1 MDKLLNYIE
10 FRAQKYGVIQGIASV
25 SSMYYQIGM
34 YRVRVSDHIKYGE
47 SAVKDCDYYFIIQPN
62 DTYIFLT
69 SPKYTSDGKGYM
81 RVVTYNE
88 AKDFIKSLDDY
99 MIQFKKMTNW
109 YIPENWNRDVKNV
122 KRMTWKE
129 FERVYMDGKENDIK
143 LGIINRIESLALGNI
158 KKGNFE
164 SKYPFVEEVYNNMT
178 DSQYN
183 ALIVKMETK

>member
-122 KRMTWKE
+122 KRMTWNE

-164 SKYPFVEEVYNNMT
+164 TKYPSIEEVYNNMT
-178 DSQYN
+178 NSQYN

>member
-81 RVVTYNE
+81 KVVTYNE

-109 YIPENWNRDVKNV
+109 YIPENWNRDVKNM

-143 LGIINRIESLALGNI
+143 LGIINRIESLALGSI

-164 SKYPFVEEVYNNMT
+164 SKYPSIEDVYNNMT
-178 DSQYN
+178 NSQYN

>member
-81 RVVTYNE
+81 RIVTYNE

-109 YIPENWNRDVKNV
+109 YIPENWNRDVKNM

-164 SKYPFVEEVYNNMT
+164 TKYPFVEEVYNNMT
-178 DSQYN
+178 NSQYN

>member
-1 MDKLLNYIE
+1 
-10 FRAQKYGVIQGIASV
+10 
-25 SSMYYQIGM
+25 M

-109 YIPENWNRDVKNV
+109 YIPENWNRDVKNM

-164 SKYPFVEEVYNNMT
+164 SKYPSIEEVYNNMT
-178 DSQYN
+178 NSQYN

>member
-164 SKYPFVEEVYNNMT
+164 SKYPSIEEVYNNMT
-178 DSQYN
+178 NSQYN